1 MGKAVMWRKTYG
13 QPRGFNAQ
21 YIHDEMYGI
30 ALDLA
35 GNYLLLGGSGD
46 EYTTYSVNNTAGD
59 SSDVWVSYLVVL
71 DPQGNTLYTNVYGDK
86 GGNNAG
92 EYLAVDPNNGDVMV
106 FVDSDTLGGAMGFLK
121 LAPTGS
127 PPTAAPPTTT
137 AAPPTTTT
145 NGAPPTTTVGPPTTT
160 TVEPPTTT
168 TLGPPTTTTTSPTT
182 TTTESE
188 GSEESE
194 ESEEA
199 EESRVF

>member
-1 MGKAVMWRKTYG
+1 MG
-13 QPRGFNAQ
+13 
-21 YIHDEMYGI
+21 
-30 ALDLA
+30 

-46 EYTTYSVNNTAGD
+46 EYTYSATNTAGD

-121 LAPTGS
+121 LTPNGS

-137 AAPPTTTT
+137 SAPPITTT

-160 TVEPPTTT
+160 T
-168 TLGPPTTTTTSPTT
+168 TSPTT
-182 TTTESE
+182 TTTD
-188 GSEESE
+188 SEESE
-194 ESEEA
+194 ETEDDDDD
-199 EESRVF
+199 